1 MPCHHPVV
9 ISKTLACHVI
19 TRSLFPKGPTR
30 PKLTQLSVSKNADCQ
45 RFDPGGSLDRRVN
58 CRCVSQPRWVD
69 ARRNTRGNK
78 KGNRDFVLSYAQG
91 GCACSRGLQ
100 AFTWERES
108 LSISTSS
115 RTATF
120 SYEGPGPS
128 FYRCKERAQ
137 VYNGGCSNVLT
148 CLAERSQS
156 PMYMTTWLSERCWC
170 PVHVMS
176 WPSEERLNPVEV
188 QLSGLS
194 DPC

>member
-1 MPCHHPVV
+1 V
-9 ISKTLACHVI
+9 
-19 TRSLFPKGPTR
+19 
-30 PKLTQLSVSKNADCQ
+30 
-45 RFDPGGSLDRRVN
+45 
-58 CRCVSQPRWVD
+58 
-69 ARRNTRGNK
+69 
-78 KGNRDFVLSYAQG
+78 FV
-91 GCACSRGLQ
+91 R
-100 AFTWERES
+100 ERES
-108 LSISTSS
+108 LPVSPFS
-115 RTATF
+115 RASTF

-156 PMYMTTWLSERCWC
+156 PMYMPTWLSERCCC

-188 QLSGLS
+188 QMSGLS